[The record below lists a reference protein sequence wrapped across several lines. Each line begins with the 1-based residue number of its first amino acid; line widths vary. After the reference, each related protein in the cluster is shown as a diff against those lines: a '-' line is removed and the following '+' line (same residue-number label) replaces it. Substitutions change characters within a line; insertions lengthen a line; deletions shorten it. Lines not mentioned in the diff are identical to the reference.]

1 MVIDRFSQGIGGVVA
16 GAAVVIAVV
25 SLIFAVF
32 IIVIVANRAEPDPR
46 GMRPQSVYLFGM
58 SFVTLQ
64 FTFAGSVLVVS
75 ALCSLVAP
83 HNSPLTNVIAR
94 EVVIGLLLMVIAG
107 GTMAVHFRRGLETAK
122 GDGPSGPNWRVMQS
136 YGGVVS
142 FIYLLEVLVA
152 LGFGIYLVVELIGP
166 GVFGSI
172 DASRSGTVAALL
184 ELAYVLVA
192 SGVILV
198 LHSSVGPS
206 AMRRKTAAQPPAA
219 TP

>member
-1 MVIDRFSQGIGGVVA
+1 MSIDQFSQGIGGVIA

-25 SLIFAVF
+25 SLIFSVL
-32 IIVIVANRAEPDPR
+32 IILIVVNRAEPDPR
-46 GMRPQSVYLFGM
+46 GLRPQSVYLFGM

-64 FTFAGSVLVVS
+64 LTFAGSILVVS

-83 HNSPLTNVIAR
+83 HNVPLTNSVAR
-94 EVVIGLLLMVIAG
+94 EVVIGLLIMTLAG
-107 GTMAVHFRRGLETAK
+107 ATLLVHFRRGVKTGQE
-122 GDGPSGPNWRVMQS
+122 DGLSGPNWRVMQS

-142 FIYLLEVLVA
+142 FIYFLQGLIS
-152 LGFGIYLVVELIGP
+152 LGFAIYLVIELIGP

-184 ELAYVLVA
+184 ELVYVIAA
-192 SGVILV
+192 SGLILT
-198 LHSSVGPS
+198 LHASIGPS
-206 AMRRKTAAQPPAA
+206 ALRRKSAAPA